1 MKHQIAAI
9 RKIGATRLASN
20 ALIPALFALGIVAPR
35 AAFAQGAT
43 PPAPANGFA
52 RVQGFVIDSV
62 HNGPL
67 SNAVVLVEGASRQT
81 MTDVDGHFVLDSI
94 PPGQHR
100 VLVLSAVLD
109 TLGLSM
115 RTPPYTFTANKANE
129 LDLSIPSPQRIANA
143 ICTSAQRNLGPA
155 VMVGFVRDPD
165 TKEPAI
171 GAKVQLVF
179 YVADIIGRKQLR
191 TRETPV
197 DSSGLYKICGLPGDM
212 SGKVQVFRNGVSSGE
227 VAAEVTN
234 GFLALRGFSIVGKHE
249 TMVAIKTDSGKT
261 KMVARGSARVTGR
274 VLDKKG
280 QPLRDARVMLQ
291 GGGDVVL
298 TKPNGE
304 FTLDS
309 LPSGTQALEVRKL
322 GYSVTE
328 VPVELSALQPAT
340 ANVTM
345 SDAVPL
351 LQTMRVE
358 ATKDAGLSKVGYL
371 ERKQTGMGYFMD
383 GNQINHESISFADV
397 MRTAPGITVVPLGD
411 GHTYVITD
419 SRNQAGGGCVNF
431 YVDGTKWTEMS
442 PGDVSTY
449 VNPSELVAVEI
460 YHGSETP
467 AQFTSPGMSS
477 CATVVAWT
485 IARIGTQS
493 PNKRSP

>member
-1 MKHQIAAI
+1 MKHLSVV
-9 RKIGATRLASN
+9 LA
-20 ALIPALFALGIVAPR
+20 IVAATP
-35 AAFAQGAT
+35 AILSAQAT
-43 PPAPANGFA
+43 PPAAGFA
-52 RVQGFVIDSV
+52 KVQGFVIDSV

-81 MTDVDGHFVLDSI
+81 MTDADGRFELDSI

-100 VLVLSAVLD
+100 VQVLSAVLD

-115 RTPPYTFTANKANE
+115 RTPPHTFTVDKTDE
-129 LDLSIPSPQRIANA
+129 LDLSIPSPNRIANA
-143 ICTSAQRNLGPA
+143 ICSSAQRNLGPA

-165 TKEPAI
+165 TKEPAM
-171 GAKVQLVF
+171 GSKVQLVF
-179 YVADIIGRKQLR
+179 YVADLIGRKQLR
-191 TRETPV
+191 TREATV

-212 SGKVQVFRNGVSSGE
+212 TGKVQVFRNGVSSGE
-227 VAAEVTN
+227 VPAEVTN

-249 TMVAIKTDSGKT
+249 AMVAMQGDSGKT

-291 GGGDVVL
+291 GGGDVAL
-298 TKPNGE
+298 TKANGT
-304 FTLDS
+304 FALDS
-309 LPSGTQALEVRKL
+309 LPSGTQALQIRKL
-322 GYSVTE
+322 GYTVIE
-328 VPVELSALQPAT
+328 IPVELSANAPAV

-351 LQTMRVE
+351 LATMRVE
-358 ATKDAGLSKVGYL
+358 ATKDKGLSKVGYL

-383 GNQINHESISFADV
+383 GDQINHEALSFADV
-397 MRTAPGITVVPLGD
+397 MRVAPGLKVVPLGD
-411 GHTYVITD
+411 GRTYVITD
-419 SRNQAGGGCVNF
+419 SRNPAGNGCVNF
-431 YVDGTKWTEMS
+431 YVDGTRWTEMS
-442 PGDVSTY
+442 PGDVSTF

-467 AQFTSPGMSS
+467 AQYTAPGMSS

-485 IARIGTQS
+485 VARVGMPTNS
-493 PNKRSP
+493 KNP

>member
-1 MKHQIAAI
+1 MKRFSVVLAIAA
-9 RKIGATRLASN
+9 A
-20 ALIPALFALGIVAPR
+20 PALLS
-35 AAFAQGAT
+35 AQGS
-43 PPAPANGFA
+43 PPAPGFA
-52 RVQGFVIDSV
+52 KLQGFVIDSV
-62 HNGPL
+62 HNGAL
-67 SNAVVLVEGASRQT
+67 AKAVVLVEGASRQT
-81 MTDVDGHFVLDSI
+81 MTDADGKFVIDSI
-94 PPGQHR
+94 PPGSHR
-100 VLVLSAVLD
+100 IQVLSAVLD

-115 RTPPYTFTANKANE
+115 RTPPHTFTAGKTDE
-129 LDLSIPSPQRIANA
+129 LDLSIPSPDRIANA
-143 ICTSAQRNLGPA
+143 ICTAAQRNLGPA

-171 GAKVQLVF
+171 GSKVQLVF
-179 YVADIIGRKQLR
+179 YVPDLIGRKQLR
-191 TRETPV
+191 TREATV
-197 DSSGLYKICGLPGDM
+197 DSTGLYKICGLPGDM

-249 TMVAIKTDSGKT
+249 AMVAVKGDSGKT
-261 KMVARGSARVTGR
+261 KMIARGSARVTGR
-274 VLDKKG
+274 VIDKKG
-280 QPLRDARVMLQ
+280 QPLRDARVTLQ
-291 GGGDVVL
+291 SGSDVAL
-298 TKPNGE
+298 TKANGE
-304 FTLDS
+304 FVLDS

-328 VPVELSALQPAT
+328 VAVELSAAQPAV

-351 LQTMRVE
+351 LATMRVE
-358 ATKDAGLSKVGYL
+358 AAKDKGLSKVGYL

-383 GNQINHESISFADV
+383 GDQINHDAISFADV
-397 MRTAPGITVVPLGD
+397 MRVAPGLKVVPLGD
-411 GHTYVITD
+411 GRTYVITD
-419 SRNQAGGGCVNF
+419 SRNPAGNGCVNF

-467 AQFTSPGMSS
+467 AQYTTPGMSS

-485 IARIGTQS
+485 IARIGNTATG
-493 PNKRSP
+493 KK